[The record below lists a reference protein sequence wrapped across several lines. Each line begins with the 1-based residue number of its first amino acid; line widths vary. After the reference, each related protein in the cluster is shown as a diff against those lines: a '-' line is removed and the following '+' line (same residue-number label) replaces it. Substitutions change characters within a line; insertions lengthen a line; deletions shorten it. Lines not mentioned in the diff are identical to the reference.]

1 MDDSTLTGTINTF
14 TGTQGLGSVPALT
27 ILLHPDLDRAGH
39 IAPLMA
45 LVKTHVAH
53 VNRDEPIFCPPGS
66 SDGQSIDHRRMS
78 HRSVIDIVA
87 QRGSLELRR
96 GETGS
101 EIEVDGRP
109 LDEPR
114 RITAGE
120 LRRGVIITVARRFVF
135 CLHPVQFPIS
145 RSPTLGLLGTSDGI
159 ENVRRAIIRAADKTM
174 SVLLRGESGTGKEL
188 AARALHDSGRRA
200 TRPFVVVNTANLTGE
215 TAVAELF
222 GHQKGAFTGA
232 DSHSLGHFRSAEGGT
247 IFLDEVGYLEPK
259 IQPKLLRVLENGG
272 VQAKGS
278 SLERKVDVRIIAATD
293 ANLEQAVAAGS
304 LEKSLYQR
312 FNSSFNIH
320 LPPLRERREDVGVL
334 LVHYLR
340 AQFDD
345 PARLQRLQN
354 PDSDARPWISARDV
368 AAIARSSLSGNVRT
382 IKALAEQLVTD
393 AAGDDPR
400 AAHAVIVEFLA
411 KRVLSIEE
419 PAAPPAPSRRTR
431 IRRAPGDVTQD
442 QLLSALEKAGWN
454 RTRAAGYFNVS
465 RNTFWRWLLRY
476 PDLRKVSD
484 LSFEELQRDL
494 EICGGDVDKVAGK
507 LGVPSTLVVRRLAA
521 RP

>member
-1 MDDSTLTGTINTF
+1 MDDSTLTGSLDTV

-27 ILLHPDLDRAGH
+27 ILWHPDLDRVGH
-39 IAPLMA
+39 IAPLTA
-45 LVKTHVAH
+45 LLKTHVAH
-53 VNRDEPIFCPPGS
+53 VNREEPIFFPPGS

-78 HRSVIDIVA
+78 HSSVIDIVSY
-87 QRGSLELRR
+87 RGGLELRR
-96 GETGS
+96 GAASS
-101 EIEVDGRP
+101 EVEVDGRP

-114 RITAGE
+114 RLTADD
-120 LRRGVIITVARRFVF
+120 LRRGVIITIARVFVF
-135 CLHPVQFPIS
+135 CLHPVRFPVS
-145 RSPTLGLLGTSDGI
+145 RSPALGLLGTSDGI
-159 ENVRRAIIRAADKTM
+159 ETVRRAIIRAADQNM
-174 SVLLRGESGTGKEL
+174 PVLLRGESGTGKEL

-259 IQPKLLRVLENGG
+259 IQPKLLRVLENRG

-293 ANLEQAVAAGS
+293 ANLEQAVAAGG

-382 IKALAEQLVTD
+382 LIGLAGQLVTD
-393 AAGDDPR
+393 AGDDPR

-411 KRVLSIEE
+411 KRVLSISE
-419 PAAPPAPSRRTR
+419 PAAHVSPASPRR
-431 IRRAPGDVTQD
+431 IRRAPGDVTEE
-442 QLLSALEKAGWN
+442 QLLSALERSAWN
-454 RTRAAGYFNVS
+454 TPRAAALLNVA
-465 RNTFWRWLLRY
+465 RNTFWRWLCRY
-476 PDLRKVSD
+476 PDLQKIAG
-484 LSFEELQRDL
+484 LSFEELSRDL
-494 EICGGDVDKVAGK
+494 ETCGGDVDKLARK
-507 LGVPSTLVVRRLAA
+507 LGVPPTLLARRLAT
-521 RP
+521 RR

>member
-1 MDDSTLTGTINTF
+1 MDDSTLTGTLDTL

-27 ILLHPDLDRAGH
+27 ILWHPDLDRAGH
-39 IAPLMA
+39 IAPLTA
-45 LVKTHVAH
+45 LLKTHVAH
-53 VNRDEPIFCPPGS
+53 VNRDEPIFFPPGS

-78 HRSVIDIVA
+78 HTSVIDIVFH
-87 QRGSLELRR
+87 QGSLELRR
-96 GETGS
+96 GEASG
-101 EIEVDGRP
+101 EVEVDGRP
-109 LDEPR
+109 FDEPR
-114 RITAGE
+114 RITAVE
-120 LRRGVIITVARRFVF
+120 LRRGIIITIARRFVF
-135 CLHPVQFPIS
+135 CLHAVQFPIS

-159 ENVRRAIIRAADKTM
+159 ENVRRAIIRAADQTM

-259 IQPKLLRVLENGG
+259 IQPKLLRVLENRG

-293 ANLEQAVAAGS
+293 ANLEQAVAAGT
-304 LEKSLYQR
+304 LEKSLYER
-312 FNSSFNIH
+312 FNSSLNIL
-320 LPPLRERREDVGVL
+320 LPPLRDRREDVGVL

-340 AQFDD
+340 ALFDD

-354 PDSDARPWISARDV
+354 PDSDARPWIAARDV
-368 AAIARSSLSGNVRT
+368 AALARSSLSGNVRT
-382 IKALAEQLVTD
+382 LTALAGQLVTD
-393 AAGDDPR
+393 AGEDPR

-411 KRVLSIEE
+411 KRVLSLSE
-419 PAAPPAPSRRTR
+419 PAGAPRLNSRPR
-431 IRRAPGDVTQD
+431 IRRAPGDVTHD

-454 RTRAAGYFNVS
+454 RTRAAASFNVA
-465 RNTFWRWLLRY
+465 RPTFWRWLCRY

-484 LSFEELQRDL
+484 LSFEEIRREL
-494 EICGGDVDKVAGK
+494 ELCGGDVDQHARK
-507 LGVPSTLVVRRLAA
+507 LGVPSTLLARRLSTG
-521 RP
+521 R